1 MMKRSRIFLLLSACL
16 LAVLSFSCITE
27 VENGASLGV
36 GDSLPEF
43 SVETSDGAVVSN
55 VSLKGNVSV
64 IMFFH
69 TGCPDCQQALPVM
82 QLAYDEYA
90 PLGVGV
96 ICISREEG
104 ADEVASYWERF
115 GYTLPYSAQSDRHI
129 YSLFATSIVPRIY
142 ISDAEGVIR
151 HVYTDDPVPTYD
163 ELSEKLSAMLAE

>member
-1 MMKRSRIFLLLSACL
+1 MKKFRIFLWLSVCLLS
-16 LAVLSFSCITE
+16 VLSFSCITE
-27 VENGASLGV
+27 EEKGASLGV
-36 GDSLPEF
+36 GDRLPEF

>member
-1 MMKRSRIFLLLSACL
+1 M
-16 LAVLSFSCITE
+16 
-27 VENGASLGV
+27 
-36 GDSLPEF
+36 
-43 SVETSDGAVVSN
+43 SDGAVVSN
-55 VSLKGNVSV
+55 VSLMGNVSV

-90 PLGVGV
+90 PLGVGF

-104 ADEVASYWERF
+104 ADEVTPYWERF

-142 ISDAEGVIR
+142 ISDAEGIIR

>member
-1 MMKRSRIFLLLSACL
+1 MMKRSRIFFLLSACL
-16 LAVLSFSCITE
+16 LAVLSISCITE
-27 VENGASLGV
+27 EEKGASLGV
-36 GDSLPEF
+36 GDRLPEF

-55 VSLKGNVSV
+55 VSLMGNVSV

-90 PLGVGV
+90 PLGVGF

-104 ADEVASYWERF
+104 ADEVTPYWERF

-151 HVYTDDPVPTYD
+151 HVYTDDPVLTYD
-163 ELSEKLSAMLAE
+163 DLSEKLSAMLAE

>member
-1 MMKRSRIFLLLSACL
+1 MMKRSRIFLWLSVCLLS
-16 LAVLSFSCITE
+16 VLSFSCITE
-27 VENGASLGV
+27 EEKGASLGV
-36 GDSLPEF
+36 GDRLPEF
-43 SVETSDGAVVSN
+43 SVVTNDGAVVSN

-90 PLGVGV
+90 PLGVGF

-104 ADEVASYWERF
+104 ADEVAPYWERF

-151 HVYTDDPVPTYD
+151 HVYTDDPVLTYD